1 MTFLPLIILA
11 ICFALGMP
19 VAYAMICCV
28 IPYFIADPYM
38 SANIIIQR
46 MVANTES
53 TSMMAAP
60 FFIIAGAIMNY
71 SGISKRIYDF
81 AGALVGHLVGGLGHV
96 NVIVSAMMGGI
107 SGSGLADAA
116 YDCKVLLPQ
125 MEAHGYSR
133 AYSGALSAATAV
145 ITPIIPPGV
154 SLVMFAVLCE
164 VSVGKL
170 LTAGY
175 IPGLMLTVAML
186 LLNHFIC
193 KKRGYQAERTE
204 RVDGKTLWKLFRE
217 AAWALAIPFG
227 LVLGLRIG
235 IFNATEGAAVIAAYS
250 LFVGKFVYKELKWK
264 DIPAILKESVQG
276 VGPVLMI
283 LCASNVLSYYL
294 SWERIPQMLT
304 QSMIALCHNKYV
316 FLILVN
322 LLMLVV
328 GMFLDS
334 FAAMIIIAPARAGR
348 HRFWNRSCTFRT
360 DAVPEYYHWLHHPAL
375 RLLHFRRQFHR
386 THQDGEA
393 VQGAGS
399 LHHCVPGHLGSGDVH
414 TVVLH
419 GHSQSDLRCIVKFK
433 QQKTRNGIFRSSF
446 FLLPESVVILN
457 FN

>member
-164 VSVGKL
+164 VSVGK
-170 LTAGY
+170 
-175 IPGLMLTVAML
+175 
-186 LLNHFIC
+186 
-193 KKRGYQAERTE
+193 
-204 RVDGKTLWKLFRE
+204 TLWKLFRE

-304 QSMIALCHNKYV
+304 QSMIVLCHNKYV

-334 FAAMIIIAPARAGR
+334 FAAMIIIAPLLAPVATAFGIDLVHFGLMLCLNITIGCITPPFGSYIFVVSSTGR
-348 HRFWNRSCTFRT
+348 IKTEKLYKELVPFIIVCLVTLALVTFIPWFSM
-360 DAVPEYYHWLHHPAL
+360 VIPNLIY
-375 RLLHFRRQFHR
+375 
-386 THQDGEA
+386 
-393 VQGAGS
+393 GA
-399 LHHCVPGHLGSGDVH
+399 
-414 TVVLH
+414 
-419 GHSQSDLRCIVKFK
+419 
-433 QQKTRNGIFRSSF
+433 
-446 FLLPESVVILN
+446 
-457 FN
+457 

>member
-1 MTFLPLIILA
+1 MTARCFCLRWKPTA
-11 ICFALGMP
+11 IPERTA
-19 VAYAMICCV
+19 
-28 IPYFIADPYM
+28 
-38 SANIIIQR
+38 
-46 MVANTES
+46 
-53 TSMMAAP
+53 
-60 FFIIAGAIMNY
+60 
-71 SGISKRIYDF
+71 
-81 AGALVGHLVGGLGHV
+81 
-96 NVIVSAMMGGI
+96 
-107 SGSGLADAA
+107 
-116 YDCKVLLPQ
+116 
-125 MEAHGYSR
+125 
-133 AYSGALSAATAV
+133 ALSAATAV

-334 FAAMIIIAPARAGR
+334 FAAMIIIAPLLAPVATAFGIDLVHFGLMLCLNITIGCITPPFGSYIFVVSSTGR
-348 HRFWNRSCTFRT
+348 IKTEKLYKELVPFIIVCLVTLALVTFIPWFSM
-360 DAVPEYYHWLHHPAL
+360 VIPNLIY
-375 RLLHFRRQFHR
+375 
-386 THQDGEA
+386 
-393 VQGAGS
+393 GA
-399 LHHCVPGHLGSGDVH
+399 
-414 TVVLH
+414 
-419 GHSQSDLRCIVKFK
+419 
-433 QQKTRNGIFRSSF
+433 
-446 FLLPESVVILN
+446 
-457 FN
+457 

>member
-46 MVANTES
+46 MVANSES

-235 IFNATEGAAVIAAYS
+235 IFNATEGAAIIAAYS

-334 FAAMIIIAPARAGR
+334 FAAMIIIAPLLAPVATAFGIDLVHFGLMLCLNITIGCITPPFGSYIFVVSSTGR
-348 HRFWNRSCTFRT
+348 IKTEKLYKELVPFIIVCLVTLALVTFIPWFSM
-360 DAVPEYYHWLHHPAL
+360 VIPNLIY
-375 RLLHFRRQFHR
+375 
-386 THQDGEA
+386 
-393 VQGAGS
+393 GA
-399 LHHCVPGHLGSGDVH
+399 
-414 TVVLH
+414 
-419 GHSQSDLRCIVKFK
+419 
-433 QQKTRNGIFRSSF
+433 
-446 FLLPESVVILN
+446 
-457 FN
+457 

>member
-193 KKRGYQAERTE
+193 KKRGYQASAPSASTE
-204 RVDGKTLWKLFRE
+204 RPCGSCSEKPHGRWQIPSVWF
-217 AAWALAIPFG
+217 WVCALASSTRPRAR
-227 LVLGLRIG
+227 L
-235 IFNATEGAAVIAAYS
+235 S
-250 LFVGKFVYKELKWK
+250 L
-264 DIPAILKESVQG
+264 Q
-276 VGPVLMI
+276 
-283 LCASNVLSYYL
+283 
-294 SWERIPQMLT
+294 
-304 QSMIALCHNKYV
+304 
-316 FLILVN
+316 
-322 LLMLVV
+322 
-328 GMFLDS
+328 
-334 FAAMIIIAPARAGR
+334 
-348 HRFWNRSCTFRT
+348 RT
-360 DAVPEYYHWLHHPAL
+360 PC
-375 RLLHFRRQFHR
+375 
-386 THQDGEA
+386 
-393 VQGAGS
+393 S
-399 LHHCVPGHLGSGDVH
+399 
-414 TVVLH
+414 
-419 GHSQSDLRCIVKFK
+419 
-433 QQKTRNGIFRSSF
+433 
-446 FLLPESVVILN
+446 
-457 FN
+457 